1 MVEGH
6 RPHHKTV
13 RCCANPPPFDRA
25 PDRSLAMPGVPLPP
39 PAGGPPPRAGEDL
52 RMTEAQPQKSDLPV
66 RVASAIVMLAVAG
79 TALWLGGWVWAAFVV
94 AVALGVLW
102 EWRGLVREFELPPI
116 RRGIWLAGGIVYVG
130 LGALILTLLRMNSEL
145 TGVISLV
152 GMVIATDIGA
162 YFTGRSLG
170 GPKIAPKISPSK
182 TWSGLIGGAA
192 FAALIIAFIHPVE
205 VLAVCMKT
213 NGLCAGGLDN
223 LASIAIQNV
232 RFGDLW
238 AGPVVAIVAQT
249 GDFFESWMKRRA
261 GVKDS
266 GSLIPG
272 HGGLF
277 DRVDG
282 LLAVSFTLGA
292 LMIVFFSY
300 DAIRLG
306 GLPH

>member
-1 MVEGH
+1 
-6 RPHHKTV
+6 
-13 RCCANPPPFDRA
+13 
-25 PDRSLAMPGVPLPP
+25 
-39 PAGGPPPRAGEDL
+39 
-52 RMTEAQPQKSDLPV
+52 MTEAQPQKSDLPV